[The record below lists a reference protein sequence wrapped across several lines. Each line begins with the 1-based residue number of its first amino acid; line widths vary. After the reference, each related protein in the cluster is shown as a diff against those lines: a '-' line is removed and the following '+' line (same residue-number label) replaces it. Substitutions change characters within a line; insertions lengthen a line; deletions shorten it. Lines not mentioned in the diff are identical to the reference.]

1 MSSARS
7 CDDVHLPSFAT
18 GRCNGLS
25 GPSPCAAWRHDRVFY
40 ALTEL
45 ACDFSHRP
53 GEGRCRRSLRK
64 PFPSCREMHPV
75 SGWLVLWV
83 SLIGYVVSG
92 VEVLLVDQLWDGS
105 LLGMTLFGHSRM
117 WIASWFPPTL
127 FSAQSPSMFPAVW
140 PTLSSI
146 APPTLFAI
154 VSRFRPRVSKF
165 VSHLVSQLCVHLFC
179 NTPAL
184 CLPPCPQLASQLVCC
199 CVARFVFHCVP
210 PVSPTLFS
218 RVSLPLSSSVPLPL
232 CRPAC
237 FPLCLLLCLPSC
249 FHFVSDC
256 IFCLVSGLSP
266 SLVLTVWHCACHFV
280 SSHFVFRLVSQHA
293 YRCVARFVSQYV
305 SHFVSHTVC
314 LPLCISQLRFVS
326 HLVRRSVSH
335 FVLHLVPI
343 CFPTS
348 GRRGWC
354 RDFASLPHAWG
365 TVCGTLEPRLC
376 VKPTKI

>member
-1 MSSARS
+1 
-7 CDDVHLPSFAT
+7 
-18 GRCNGLS
+18 
-25 GPSPCAAWRHDRVFY
+25 
-40 ALTEL
+40 
-45 ACDFSHRP
+45 
-53 GEGRCRRSLRK
+53 
-64 PFPSCREMHPV
+64 
-75 SGWLVLWV
+75 
-83 SLIGYVVSG
+83 
-92 VEVLLVDQLWDGS
+92 
-105 LLGMTLFGHSRM
+105 
-117 WIASWFPPTL
+117 
-127 FSAQSPSMFPAVW
+127 MFPAVW

-179 NTPAL
+179 NTSAL

-218 RVSLPLSSSVPLPL
+218 RVSLTLSSSVPLPL

-305 SHFVSHTVC
+305 SHFVSHTGMSPALHLPVALC
-314 LPLCISQLRFVS
+314 LPPCPPQRFPLCFAPCSDLFSNLRAQGMVPRLRFPAPCMG
-326 HLVRRSVSH
+326 HGLRN
-335 FVLHLVPI
+335 LG
-343 CFPTS
+343 TS
-348 GRRGWC
+348 
-354 RDFASLPHAWG
+354 SL
-365 TVCGTLEPRLC
+365 R
-376 VKPTKI
+376 

>member
-1 MSSARS
+1 
-7 CDDVHLPSFAT
+7 
-18 GRCNGLS
+18 
-25 GPSPCAAWRHDRVFY
+25 
-40 ALTEL
+40 
-45 ACDFSHRP
+45 
-53 GEGRCRRSLRK
+53 
-64 PFPSCREMHPV
+64 
-75 SGWLVLWV
+75 
-83 SLIGYVVSG
+83 
-92 VEVLLVDQLWDGS
+92 
-105 LLGMTLFGHSRM
+105 
-117 WIASWFPPTL
+117 
-127 FSAQSPSMFPAVW
+127 MFPAVW

-266 SLVLTVWHCACHFV
+266 SLVLTVWHCACQLCLLPLCLPPCLPACLPLC
-280 SSHFVFRLVSQHA
+280 RPL
-293 YRCVARFVSQYV
+293 CLP
-305 SHFVSHTVC
+305 VC
-314 LPLCISQLRFVS
+314 LPLCLTHSMSPALHLPVALCLPPCPPQRFPLCFAPCSDLFSNLRAQGMVPRLRFPAPCMG
-326 HLVRRSVSH
+326 HGLRN
-335 FVLHLVPI
+335 LG
-343 CFPTS
+343 TS
-348 GRRGWC
+348 
-354 RDFASLPHAWG
+354 SL
-365 TVCGTLEPRLC
+365 R
-376 VKPTKI
+376 